1 MANKNVELM
10 RGEPEKAVKKMAIP
24 VMIAIILTASYNIVD
39 GFWIAGLG
47 PAAIAG
53 IGFVTP
59 IFALINGVSV
69 GLGSGATSSISRAV
83 GAKDRNKASKAALHS
98 LLIFFIASVLLTII
112 LLLIQE
118 PLLKTYGASGESLAE
133 GMRYGSVLFLGLFAF
148 MFANGAG
155 GILRGEG
162 DMKRAMYAMF
172 VSTILNFFLD
182 PIFIY
187 SLNLGTPG
195 AALATITSTLGS
207 AIVIMY
213 WILVKKDTYVNV
225 SFKNFKFDSIIFKDI
240 LKVGIPAS
248 FETLITTFSVSL
260 YLIFISS
267 IAGDLGV
274 AAYTSGQRLY
284 LFAVLPLSAIGIA
297 VSAVSGSS
305 FGAENWEYLS
315 RTHTYGTKFATFFGV
330 LFTAILVIFAPYL
343 ALIFAHTA
351 DTAVLLPE
359 ITSFLQVASLG
370 LLFEGIAKPS
380 SFMYQGI
387 GRGST
392 SLAWTILREIVSCV
406 SLTYVFAFEFGWG
419 LIGIWIG
426 LACGRMFAAI
436 LNYIYA
442 KYAIRQLKA
451 QSN

>member
-1 MANKNVELM
+1 MANSNIELM
-10 RGEPEKAVKKMAIP
+10 RGEPEIAVRKMAIP
-24 VMIAIILTASYNIVD
+24 IMISIILTASYNIVD

-69 GLGSGATSSISRAV
+69 GLGSGSTSSISRAV
-83 GAKDRNKASKAALHS
+83 GAKNQKQASKAATHS
-98 LLIFFIASVLLTII
+98 ILIFLLASVLITSFLFLVQKPI
-112 LLLIQE
+112 LEI
-118 PLLKTYGASGESLAE
+118 YGASGESLTE
-133 GMRYGSVLFLGLFAF
+133 GLKYSTPLFLGLFAF
-148 MFANGAG
+148 IFANGGG

-187 SLNLGTPG
+187 VLNLGSAG

-213 WILVKKDTYVNV
+213 WILIKKDTYVNV
-225 SFKNFKFDSIIFKDI
+225 SFKGFKFEFEIFKDI
-240 LKVGIPAS
+240 LKVGIPSS
-248 FETLITTFSVSL
+248 FETLITTLSVSL

-305 FGAENWEYLS
+305 FGAKNLEYLS
-315 RTHTYGTKFATFFGV
+315 RTHAYGTKFATFFGV
-330 LFTAILVIFAPYL
+330 LFTAILVLFAPYF
-343 ALIFAHTA
+343 ALIFAYTP

-359 ITSFLQVASLG
+359 ITSFLQIASLG

-387 GRGST
+387 GRGTT
-392 SLAWTILREIVSCV
+392 SLAWTIMREIVCCV
-406 SLTYVFAFEFGWG
+406 SLTYLFGMVFGWG
-419 LIGIWIG
+419 LFGIWIG
-426 LACGRMFAAI
+426 LACGRMVAAV
-436 LNYIYA
+436 LNFIYA
-442 KYAIRQLKA
+442 KHTIRTLKRELG
-451 QSN
+451 